1 MLNSPPA
8 TDPAGVSAGDPSLSS
23 TEDLLLEEIVAS
35 RVLLLEAA
43 KAGIIRVTKSLERGD
58 YETDQGIKAAANFIA
73 SGVNLLKQVR
83 ELSLPDA
90 DQPPATASTDSLLR
104 LLDWGDREEW

>member
-1 MLNSPPA
+1 VQSLPQA
-8 TDPAGVSAGDPSLSS
+8 TDHSLSS
-23 TEDLLLEEIVAS
+23 TEDLLLEEIAAS

-90 DQPPATASTDSLLR
+90 NQPPETASTDSLLR
-104 LLDWGDREEW
+104 LLDWGGREEW

>member
-1 MLNSPPA
+1 VQSLPSA
-8 TDPAGVSAGDPSLSS
+8 TDPSLSS
-23 TEDLLLEEIVAS
+23 TEDLLLEEIAAS

-43 KAGIIRVTKSLERGD
+43 KAGILRVTKCLERGD

-73 SGVNLLKQVR
+73 SGVSLLKQVR

-90 DQPPATASTDSLLR
+90 DQPPATTSTDSLLR
-104 LLDWGDREEW
+104 LLELGDSEEW

>member
-1 MLNSPPA
+1 VDVPSA
-8 TDPAGVSAGDPSLSS
+8 TGLTTAS
-23 TEDLLLEEIVAS
+23 TEDLLLEEIAAS

-43 KAGIIRVTKSLERGD
+43 KAGILRVTKCLERGD

-73 SGVNLLKQVR
+73 SGVSLLKQVR

-90 DQPPATASTDSLLR
+90 TQPPETASTDSLLR
-104 LLDWGDREEW
+104 LLELGSQEEW